1 LDNKWIIKLPAMT
14 KREINSK
21 STTVFRI
28 VHTLNNHE
36 AKAIGIT
43 LNRILKVTEEAK
55 SQANENEEEE

>member
-1 LDNKWIIKLPAMT
+1 VA
-14 KREINSK
+14 KREINPK

-28 VHTLNNHE
+28 IHALNNHK

-55 SQANENEEEE
+55 GQANENEEEE